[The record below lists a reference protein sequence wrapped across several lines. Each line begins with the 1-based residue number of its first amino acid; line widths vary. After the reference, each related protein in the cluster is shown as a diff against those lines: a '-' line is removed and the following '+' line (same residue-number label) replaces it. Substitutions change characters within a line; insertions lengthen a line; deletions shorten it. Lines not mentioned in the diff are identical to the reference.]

1 MVADT
6 KCVMDKR
13 RWWRQTRND
22 DSVAVAGRRVTQY
35 EGGVT
40 MMAVAEEK
48 TADETDEIEAT
59 MVMD

>member
-1 MVADT
+1 VADK

-13 RWWRQTRND
+13 RRWRQTRSD
-22 DSVAVAGRRVTQY
+22 DLVTVAGRRVAQY
-35 EGGVT
+35 EGGVR
-40 MMAVAEEK
+40 MMAVAEEN